1 MYSFP
6 SFLPLLH
13 VTQSFKY
20 HIMLQHRKS
29 LLFFFYCFIDNLQT
43 KTATKICAQT
53 TWLKTH
59 KKGSTTRPN
68 HPQKTSWLTEY
79 GRTLQKGPSMS
90 IRLWSE
96 LCGIQNVSIWC
107 TAMLWQGGQ
116 PQGNLNEM
124 NNKCTRT
131 HTHTHTHTHVSP
143 KKPKKKIKIKTKT
156 KQREKYSYALRH
168 PLNTTRSMWH
178 VPQMLFPKNK

>member
-29 LLFFFYCFIDNLQT
+29 LLFFFLLLYRQPANQNSNENL
-43 KTATKICAQT
+43 CANN
-53 TWLKTH
+53 LIK
-59 KKGSTTRPN
+59 N
-68 HPQKTSWLTEY
+68 PQKGKHHPTQSSTEDQ
-79 GRTLQKGPSMS
+79 LVNWVWSNIQKGPSMS